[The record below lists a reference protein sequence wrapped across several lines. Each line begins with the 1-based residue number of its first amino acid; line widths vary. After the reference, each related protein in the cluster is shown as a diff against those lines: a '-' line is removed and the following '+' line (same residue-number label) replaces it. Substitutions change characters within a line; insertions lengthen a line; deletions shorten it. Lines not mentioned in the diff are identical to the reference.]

1 MIFSAQKHQSDRE
14 VWFIRAPS
22 AVFSGVLVMKS
33 ILIFLLALVSV
44 NALAE
49 SPAVYEKS
57 VDQNLETAY
66 KHVYKALESNGFK
79 VVYEVDIQEN
89 LTKFAAK
96 NAIKDFNLSQLEGIK
111 SMVFCNGPLA
121 VKISNADPT
130 MLAMCPLHLTLTQ
143 KAGRATVLFVRP
155 SFIAQGSKAEAP
167 AKELEEKVIKAIES
181 GLDGAQ

>member
-1 MIFSAQKHQSDRE
+1 
-14 VWFIRAPS
+14 
-22 AVFSGVLVMKS
+22 
-33 ILIFLLALVSV
+33 
-44 NALAE
+44 
-49 SPAVYEKS
+49 
-57 VDQNLETAY
+57 
-66 KHVYKALESNGFK
+66 LESNGFK

-155 SFIAQGSKAEAP
+155 SLIAQGSKAEAP

-181 GLDGAQ
+181 GLDGTQ